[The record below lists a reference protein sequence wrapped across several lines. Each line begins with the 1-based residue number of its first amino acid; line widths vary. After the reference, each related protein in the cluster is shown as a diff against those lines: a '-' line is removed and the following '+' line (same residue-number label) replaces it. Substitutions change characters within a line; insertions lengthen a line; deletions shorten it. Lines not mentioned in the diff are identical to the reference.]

1 MKTRT
6 FPFLNKILQCIQLM
20 CHLQHPRGLERLFLP
35 NRCSTI
41 CVLFFWSVWV
51 LSCFYLRRHI
61 LQLEGKA
68 VLCWGSAVL
77 LLGVT
82 GRSAGLC
89 PSPFCRQ
96 GNGHAGTLELPNSQL
111 RSEPQTGVSHTKSAV
126 QALPNHPAE
135 LVPCVLLPRAHC
147 KHTSYPCSWNT
158 ALLNHSEAP
167 HGAEP
172 LHPVWPLRSRLLF
185 VAIIDPGDVK
195 YG

>member
-1 MKTRT
+1 MSSAASKRPGEIVSAEQM
-6 FPFLNKILQCIQLM
+6 FNNL
-20 CHLQHPRGLERLFLP
+20 RLFLV
-35 NRCSTI
+35 SLGTF
-41 CVLFFWSVWV
+41 L
-51 LSCFYLRRHI
+51 LL
-61 LQLEGKA
+61 LEKAHPPAGGKA
-68 VLCWGSAVL
+68 ALCWGSAVL

-96 GNGHAGTLELPNSQL
+96 GNRHTATLELPNSQL
-111 RSEPQTGVSHTKSAV
+111 RPEPQTGVSHTRSAV

-135 LVPCVLLPRAHC
+135 LEPCVLLPRAHC